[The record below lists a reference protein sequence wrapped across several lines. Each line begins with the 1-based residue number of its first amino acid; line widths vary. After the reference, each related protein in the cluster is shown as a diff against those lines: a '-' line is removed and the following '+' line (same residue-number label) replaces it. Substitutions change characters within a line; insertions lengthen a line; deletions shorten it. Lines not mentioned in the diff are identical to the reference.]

1 MSIYLFVIDGLGMW
15 NSEKKSTFHLLDEKC
30 SFNDN
35 DLSFLYKIGL
45 KYHSPAGILLLYKN
59 ISFYAT
65 CPPVTQGF
73 RF

>member
-1 MSIYLFVIDGLGMW
+1 MSCMHLVYPH
-15 NSEKKSTFHLLDEKC
+15 FHDFYPFAC
-30 SFNDN
+30 QAYVFITN
-35 DLSFLYKIGL
+35 FHAGL

>member
-1 MSIYLFVIDGLGMW
+1 MLVLFQFTYLSLLVYPH
-15 NSEKKSTFHLLDEKC
+15 FHDFYPFAC
-30 SFNDN
+30 QAYVFITN
-35 DLSFLYKIGL
+35 FHAGL

-65 CPPVTQGF
+65 CPAVTQGF